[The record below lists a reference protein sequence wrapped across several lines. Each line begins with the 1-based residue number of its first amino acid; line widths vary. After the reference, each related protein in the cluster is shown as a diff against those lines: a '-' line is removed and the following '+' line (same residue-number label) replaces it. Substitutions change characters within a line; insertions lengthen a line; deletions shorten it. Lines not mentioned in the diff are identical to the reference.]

1 MLSTYTNLQTYK
13 NLAYLMTTFPL
24 GLAYFIFLVV
34 GLSLGF
40 GLLVI
45 LVGLPILLFVA
56 AVSAVLVELEQRLA
70 AVLLNAQ
77 FDPPVRVF
85 PHDRQLLARL
95 VNSDTLKGVIYL
107 GLKFP
112 LGLMTFV
119 GTMIAVSLTFGLLFA
134 PFTYPSFD
142 VEIMG
147 WTANTL
153 PEALIASVMGIGIG
167 LITLP
172 ILNRVAELWRDF
184 TESMLSSDQPRT
196 VKIKNAYDDYF
207 ETGDVKRKNTL
218 ETDDEPFHAARPIQS
233 ATTDTPDSLRQR
245 IAQILEE
252 DEKAD

>member
-45 LVGLPILLFVA
+45 LVGLPILLFVV
-56 AVSAVLVELEQRLA
+56 AVSAVLVKLEQRLA
-70 AVLLNAQ
+70 AVLLDAE

-95 VNSDTLKGVIYL
+95 VNSDTLKGAIYL

-119 GTMIAVSLTFGLLFA
+119 VTMVAVSLTFGLLFA
-134 PFTYPSFD
+134 PFTYAYSSAD
-142 VEIMG
+142 IMG
-147 WTANTL
+147 WNINTL
-153 PEALIASVMGIGIG
+153 PEALVASVFGLGIG

-207 ETGDVKRKNTL
+207 ETGEVKRKNARVAV
-218 ETDDEPFHAARPIQS
+218 DEPIQP
-233 ATTDTPDSLRQR
+233 ATSDTPDSLRRR

-252 DEKAD
+252 DEKED